1 MNPVVHGWVSG
12 QVQGVGFRW
21 HVRKWA
27 HHLAIR
33 GWVRNLED
41 NRVEFLAQGEASV
54 LEQFL
59 QKVRQGPRGS
69 RVTTVREEWPS
80 EEQSLGPFEIR

>member
-12 QVQGVGFRW
+12 HVQGVGFRW

-27 HHLAIR
+27 HHLAVQ

-41 NRVEFLAQGEASV
+41 DRVEFMAQAETAV

-59 QKVRQGPRGS
+59 QKVRQGPQGS
-69 RVTTVREEWPS
+69 RVTSLREEWPS
-80 EEQSLGPFEIR
+80 EVQTLGPFEIR